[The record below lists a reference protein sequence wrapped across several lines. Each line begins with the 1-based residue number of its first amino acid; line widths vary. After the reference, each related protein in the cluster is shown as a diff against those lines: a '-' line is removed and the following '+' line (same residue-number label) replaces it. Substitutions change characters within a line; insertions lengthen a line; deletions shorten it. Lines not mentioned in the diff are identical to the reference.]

1 MFKKIVLLFLCIGVA
16 LYAKDVKLQTKLQD
30 VNAKQLVEL
39 HKNGVPIIDIRTPR
53 EWERTGIIEGSSKIM
68 FFDKNGKYDV
78 DKFMSEFT
86 KVVKD
91 KNQSFILVCR
101 SANRTKTVGN
111 FLINDMNYTNV
122 KELAGGIKN
131 GWIGMGLKTVK

>member
-1 MFKKIVLLFLCIGVA
+1 MFKKIVLLLLWLGVA
-16 LYAKDVKLQTKLQD
+16 LYATDVKLQTKLQG

-39 HKNGVPIIDIRTPR
+39 HKNGVPIIDIRTPG
-53 EWERTGIIEGSSKIM
+53 EWEKTGVIEGSSKIM

-78 DKFMSEFT
+78 EKFMNKLT

-91 KNQSFILVCR
+91 KKQSFILVCR
-101 SANRTKTVGN
+101 SANRTKTVGY

-122 KELAGGIKN
+122 KELTGGIKN
-131 GWIGMGLKTVK
+131 GWIAMGLKTVK